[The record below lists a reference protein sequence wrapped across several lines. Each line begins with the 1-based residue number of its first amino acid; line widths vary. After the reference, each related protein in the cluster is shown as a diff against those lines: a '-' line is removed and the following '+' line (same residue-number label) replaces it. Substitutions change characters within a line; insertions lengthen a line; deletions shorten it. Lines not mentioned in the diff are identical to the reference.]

1 MNALNETHDPRR
13 RSWVASAGQPGTAF
27 PIQNLPLAVFRR
39 RGGSEAWRG
48 GVAIGD
54 QILDV
59 RAALALGVFDAD
71 AQPAAR
77 YAAADRLNGLMAM
90 GPAAWSALRL
100 GLSRLLREHAP
111 QADRLG
117 ACLVPQAEA
126 EYTVPAQVGD
136 YTDFFTSQ
144 YHALNAGRVFRPD
157 QPLLPNFKWLPI
169 GYHGRASSIEISG
182 TAFHRPWGQHRAE
195 GAQAPGYG
203 PSQQVDYELELG
215 AFVGPGNRRGEMIA
229 IDAAEDH
236 LFGVC
241 LLNDW
246 SARDVQAWESVP
258 LGPFQAKNFIT
269 SVSPWIVTLE
279 ALAPYRC
286 EVPRETGDPPTL
298 PHLSAAAGHPGG
310 IDIQLEA
317 WLETADG
324 PAARLSRT
332 SYRHAY
338 WSLAQLVA
346 HHTGNGC
353 NLRPGDLL
361 GTGTQSGPGRGEEG
375 CLLELSRGGRE
386 PVPLP
391 GGQVRRYLHDGDTVV
406 LRGWC
411 EREGF
416 ASIGLGECRGT
427 VLPAR

>member
-1 MNALNETHDPRR
+1 
-13 RSWVASAGQPGTAF
+13 
-27 PIQNLPLAVFRR
+27 
-39 RGGSEAWRG
+39 
-48 GVAIGD
+48 
-54 QILDV
+54 
-59 RAALALGVFDAD
+59 
-71 AQPAAR
+71 
-77 YAAADRLNGLMAM
+77 
-90 GPAAWSALRL
+90 
-100 GLSRLLREHAP
+100 
-111 QADRLG
+111 
-117 ACLVPQAEA
+117 
-126 EYTVPAQVGD
+126 
-136 YTDFFTSQ
+136 
-144 YHALNAGRVFRPD
+144 
-157 QPLLPNFKWLPI
+157 
-169 GYHGRASSIEISG
+169 
-182 TAFHRPWGQHRAE
+182 
-195 GAQAPGYG
+195 
-203 PSQQVDYELELG
+203 VDYELELG

-229 IDAAEDH
+229 IEAAEDH

-269 SVSPWIVTLE
+269 SVSPWVVTLE

-286 EVPRETGDPPTL
+286 QVPREAGDPPTL
-298 PHLSAAAGHPGG
+298 PHLSAAGHPGG

-324 PAARLSRT
+324 PATRLSHT

-391 GGQVRRYLHDGDTVV
+391 GGQVRRYLNDGDTVV

-416 ASIGLGECRGT
+416 AGIGLGECRGT
-427 VLPAR
+427 VLPARTNSLGTPSAPPPR